1 MRFNHLFYIT
11 ALMSLFLF
19 TAALA
24 KAADLPTLVVYG
36 SRCEGKSDGVY
47 KSGNFEIEC
56 VGGKLKR
63 KKDLHSTTP
72 KAPTSNNNNSGN
84 STGGTTATGNNSG
97 SGNSS
102 NTTQKPPTFVCAP
115 NMPPEKC
122 NGNGNGS
129 GSDANSDAQGS
140 ESNSKK
146 PDSNTPT
153 PPYNLPPEKLKK
165 LNEELASLA
174 RMYQQELKKLEGQ
187 KLSAKS
193 SYESSV
199 VACHGQYQSY
209 GAAAI
214 KNCVDSAKKKFDDEI
229 AELDKKMAEKVD
241 MFNQAVKDLYAAY
254 GVDIGTTPNVTAPNV
269 PNATGSTDV
278 VTDSNGNK
286 FCKINGT
293 WQFCGGNAN
302 TNGGAGTTTN
312 TTTNNTTT
320 NNTSNDSSNT
330 TVNNNTTVVN
340 NGGSGASSGNGSG
353 ANSNSSGEGK
363 GKGEEG
369 EGFFDGFC
377 KRNPDTFFCAKADR
391 AAINKAAEGSDDE
404 KVETGLKQTDD
415 QLAQSVSDKIKEF
428 RDSKKVDALKRYVY
442 KQFVGHETAACP
454 APLSFTTF
462 GNRVV
467 FSWQFFCDFL
477 HLIRKFVIGIFA
489 LLTMFFVVG
498 NLR

>member
-19 TAALA
+19 TAELA
-24 KAADLPTLVVYG
+24 KAADLPTVVAYATF
-36 SRCEGKSDGVY
+36 CEGKSDGVY
-47 KSGNFEIEC
+47 SYSDEYGSGKMEC
-56 VGGKLKR
+56 VGGKIKR
-63 KKDLHSTTP
+63 KGAKDLHSTTP
-72 KAPTSNNNNSGN
+72 TAPTANNNNSGN
-84 STGGTTATGNNSG
+84 STGGTTATGNNAG

-129 GSDANSDAQGS
+129 GSDTNAKQGS
-140 ESNSKK
+140 ESNPKLPS
-146 PDSNTPT
+146 SNTPT

-165 LNEELASLA
+165 LNEELKELA
-174 RMYQQELKKLEGQ
+174 RSYQESLKGKLYEKQGFKDWYVDRVANCYYEHKMYRQVIDLCLKQVKAKLDSELERIDKEMAVLVENFNKG
-187 KLSAKS
+187 
-193 SYESSV
+193 
-199 VACHGQYQSY
+199 VAD
-209 GAAAI
+209 I
-214 KNCVDSAKKKFDDEI
+214 
-229 AELDKKMAEKVD
+229 
-241 MFNQAVKDLYAAY
+241 YAAY
-254 GVDIGTTPNVTAPNV
+254 NIDIGTMPNISAPTVTGNTSTNADNPN
-269 PNATGSTDV
+269 T
-278 VTDSNGNK
+278 
-286 FCKINGT
+286 
-293 WQFCGGNAN
+293 N
-302 TNGGAGTTTN
+302 TNGGAG
-312 TTTNNTTT
+312 TTNNTTT
-320 NNTSNDSSNT
+320 NNTTNNSTSNNSSNT

-340 NGGSGASSGNGSG
+340 NGGSGSGSGGSSGNGSG

-363 GKGEEG
+363 GKGKGEED

-415 QLAQSVSDKIKEF
+415 QLAQGVADKIKEF

-462 GNRVV
+462 GNHVV
-467 FSWQFFCDFL
+467 FSWQFLCDFL
-477 HLIRKFVIGIFA
+477 LLIRKFVIGIFA

>member
-1 MRFNHLFYIT
+1 
-11 ALMSLFLF
+11 
-19 TAALA
+19 
-24 KAADLPTLVVYG
+24 
-36 SRCEGKSDGVY
+36 
-47 KSGNFEIEC
+47 
-56 VGGKLKR
+56 
-63 KKDLHSTTP
+63 
-72 KAPTSNNNNSGN
+72 
-84 STGGTTATGNNSG
+84 
-97 SGNSS
+97 
-102 NTTQKPPTFVCAP
+102 
-115 NMPPEKC
+115 
-122 NGNGNGS
+122 
-129 GSDANSDAQGS
+129 
-140 ESNSKK
+140 
-146 PDSNTPT
+146 
-153 PPYNLPPEKLKK
+153 
-165 LNEELASLA
+165 
-174 RMYQQELKKLEGQ
+174 
-187 KLSAKS
+187 
-193 SYESSV
+193 
-199 VACHGQYQSY
+199 
-209 GAAAI
+209 
-214 KNCVDSAKKKFDDEI
+214 
-229 AELDKKMAEKVD
+229 
-241 MFNQAVKDLYAAY
+241 
-254 GVDIGTTPNVTAPNV
+254 
-269 PNATGSTDV
+269 V